1 MADKEALE
9 RLRLAFE
16 ALAPLVAEAAATLK
30 KIGEDLAPVLV
41 QLRELTWKD
50 SES

>member
-1 MADKEALE
+1 MDEKALE

-16 ALAPLVAEAAATLK
+16 ALAPVLAEAALALK

-50 SES
+50 HE